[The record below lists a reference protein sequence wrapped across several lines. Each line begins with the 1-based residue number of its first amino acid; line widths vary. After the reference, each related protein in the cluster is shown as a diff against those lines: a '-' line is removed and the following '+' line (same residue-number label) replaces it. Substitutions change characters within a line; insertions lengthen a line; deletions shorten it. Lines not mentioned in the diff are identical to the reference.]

1 MNLKLIIVALA
12 LFVSACSNT
21 INDGEKVSKLY
32 LDNKTVAPKWYQ
44 KHPLDEDGKI
54 YAVATGLSEDMQ
66 LSVDKAMHDA
76 KVELADKMYHKINA
90 DFKRFIT
97 DSGNVTS
104 GNTVQETTKISQN
117 VIEQVMV
124 SGYRVINKQILNV
137 NGQFRT
143 FVLLEYDV
151 ENFEAPRD
159 VAVVDKQAIADS
171 ISKSDV
177 IQ

>member
-21 INDGEKVSKLY
+21 INDGEKVQKLY
-32 LDNKTVAPKWYQ
+32 LDKKTVAPKWFQ
-44 KHPLDEDGKI
+44 KYPADDKGMI

-97 DSGNVTS
+97 DSGNITS

-117 VIEQVMV
+117 VIAQVMV
-124 SGYRVINKQILNV
+124 SGYKVINKQIINID
-137 NGQFRT
+137 GQFRT
-143 FVLLEYDV
+143 FVLLEYNT
-151 ENFEAPRD
+151 ELFEAPRD
-159 VAVVDKQAIADS
+159 VAVVDKHAIADT
-171 ISKSDV
+171 ISNSDV

>member
-1 MNLKLIIVALA
+1 
-12 LFVSACSNT
+12 
-21 INDGEKVSKLY
+21 
-32 LDNKTVAPKWYQ
+32 
-44 KHPLDEDGKI
+44 
-54 YAVATGLSEDMQ
+54 MQ

-117 VIEQVMV
+117 VIAQVMV
-124 SGYRVINKQILNV
+124 SGYKVINKQIINID
-137 NGQFRT
+137 GQFRT
-143 FVLLEYDV
+143 FVLLEYNT
-151 ENFEAPRD
+151 ELFEAPRD